1 MTKQASDRASD
12 RASDQQ
18 MYAITQRTLGG
29 PEVLEWTAS
38 ARPAPG
44 PGEILVRVRAAG
56 LNPVDQAVRAGH
68 FPLLGEPPFS
78 LGWDAA
84 GTVEEVGAGVTRFA
98 AGDEVF
104 GMPGFPQAGNAY
116 AEYLAAPAEQFERR
130 PEVLPVTEAGA
141 LSLSG
146 LTAHQ
151 ALVGVAQVGPGERVL
166 IHAASG
172 GVGHLAVQIAK
183 ARGAYVIGTARGEKH
198 AFLKTLGADE
208 LIDHTL
214 TAFDTVLRDVDV
226 VFDLLGGEYARRSAA
241 VLRPDGLIVSAIG
254 HNPGLTPE
262 EARQLGVRFEVM
274 SVRPSERD
282 LAALRELVEAGLL
295 RVNVGLTVPL
305 ADAAQAHR
313 AATDGGVTGKL
324 VLVP

>member
-1 MTKQASDRASD
+1 MSKQDQKQDRASE
-12 RASDQQ
+12 QQ
-18 MYAITQRTLGG
+18 MYAITQRALGG
-29 PEVLEWTAS
+29 PEVLERTVT
-38 ARPAPG
+38 ARPVPG

-56 LNPVDQAVRAGH
+56 LNPVDLAVRAGH

-116 AEYLAAPAEQFERR
+116 AEYLAAPAAQFELR
-130 PEVLPVTEAGA
+130 PGVLPVTEAGA
-141 LSLSG
+141 LPLSG
-146 LTAHQ
+146 LTAYQ
-151 ALVGVAQVGPGERVL
+151 ALVGIAQVGPGRRVL
-166 IHAASG
+166 VHAASG

-198 AFLKTLGADE
+198 ALLKALGADE

-214 TAFDTVLRDVDV
+214 TAFDTAVRDVDV
-226 VFDLLGGEYARRSAA
+226 VFDLVGGEYARRSAA
-241 VLRPDGLIVSAIG
+241 VLRPGGLIVSAMG

-262 EARQLGVRFEVM
+262 EAQQLGVRFEVM
-274 SVRPSERD
+274 SVRPSEPD
-282 LAALRELVEAGLL
+282 LAALRGLVEAGLL
-295 RVNVGLTVPL
+295 RVNVGLTLPL

-313 AATDGGVTGKL
+313 TAAEGGVTGKL

>member
-1 MTKQASDRASD
+1 MSEHASE
-12 RASDQQ
+12 QQ
-18 MYAITQRTLGG
+18 MYAITQRALGG
-29 PEVLEWTAS
+29 PEVLERITT
-38 ARPAPG
+38 ARPVPG

-84 GTVEEVGAGVTRFA
+84 GTVEGVGAGVTRFA

-104 GMPGFPQAGNAY
+104 GMPGFPGAGNAY
-116 AEYLAAPAEQFERR
+116 AEYLAAPAEQFEHR
-130 PEVLPVTEAGA
+130 PEALPVAEAGA

-151 ALVGVAQVGPGERVL
+151 ALVDIARVGPGTRVL

-183 ARGAYVIGTARGEKH
+183 ERGAYVIGTARGEKH
-198 AFLKTLGADE
+198 AQLKALGADE

-214 TAFDTVLRDVDV
+214 TDFDAVLRDVDV
-226 VFDLLGGEYARRSAA
+226 VFDLVGGEYARRSAS
-241 VLRPDGLIVSAIG
+241 VLRPGGLIVSAIG

-274 SVRPSERD
+274 SVHRSEEG
-282 LAALRELVEAGLL
+282 LAALRELAGAGRL
-295 RVNVGLTVPL
+295 RVRVGLTMPL
-305 ADAAQAHR
+305 ADVAQAHR
-313 AATDGGVTGKL
+313 TAAAGGVTGKL
-324 VLVP
+324 VLIP